1 MDLIIRNARCATSAT
16 AVTDIGIANGRIA
29 AIAPGITGDA
39 RVIDAGGRWAS
50 PGFVESHL
58 HLDKSCIMDRC
69 KAERGDLAEAIAEVS
84 AAKKAFTVVD
94 VYARGKRTL
103 ERCILQGTT
112 HIRTQ
117 LEIDPIIRHTGFE
130 AIKQLASDY
139 SWAVDIEICVFP
151 QEGLLNNPG
160 TDDLLVAAMRNGA
173 HVIGACPYVDTNP
186 NGQIDR
192 IFDIARDFDSDIDMH
207 LDFSLATDRLD
218 LDYVCAVT
226 EQRKWGGRV
235 TVGHVSK
242 LSAVTPDVFADYA
255 RRMADAGVAL
265 IALPSTDLYLMGRE
279 HTHNVPRGLARAHEL
294 LGHGVNCALSTNNVL
309 NPFTPFGDCS
319 LLRQANLYANAA
331 QVGRTDDLRDCLDM
345 VTTRA
350 ARLMNVE
357 GYGLQVGNAADL
369 VILDCESPS
378 QAVAELAP
386 VLFAIK
392 RGRVTVTREAP
403 VLHRPAQSRSDP

>member
-39 RVIDAGGRWAS
+39 RVIDAGGRWVS

-69 KAERGDLAEAIAEVS
+69 KAERGDLAEAIAEVA
-84 AAKKAFTVVD
+84 AAKKAFTVED

-103 ERCILQGTT
+103 ERCILEGTT

-117 LEIDPIIRHTGFE
+117 LEIDPVIRHTGFA
-130 AIKQLASDY
+130 AIKQLAVDY
-139 SWAVDIEICVFP
+139 HWAVDIEICAFP

-207 LDFSLATDRLD
+207 LDFSLATDSLD

-242 LSAVTPDVFADYA
+242 LSAVTPNVLANYA
-255 RRMADAGVAL
+255 RRMANAGVAL

-331 QVGRTDDLRDCLDM
+331 QAGRTDDLRDCLDM

-369 VILDCESPS
+369 VILDCS
-378 QAVAELAP
+378 
-386 VLFAIK
+386 
-392 RGRVTVTREAP
+392 
-403 VLHRPAQSRSDP
+403 